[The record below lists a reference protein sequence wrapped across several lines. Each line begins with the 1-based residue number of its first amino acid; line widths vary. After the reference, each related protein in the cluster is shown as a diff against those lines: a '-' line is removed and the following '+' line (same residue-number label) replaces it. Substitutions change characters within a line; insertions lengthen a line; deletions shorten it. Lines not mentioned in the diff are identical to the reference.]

1 MAVAA
6 AGEVKSAK
14 TTRLLSGQEWLE
26 SLRKRRIVNIRKA
39 SQPDDHRRES
49 PEHLSSASRSADAF
63 GQAFLTVPALN
74 PPAPSAP
81 SVTVKGRL
89 GGPATVARVREIVML
104 DLEYR
109 HVDVFSRR
117 ALRGNGLM
125 VVLNA
130 ASMPAAVMQDL
141 TREVRQFETAFLT
154 EVDLAAG
161 YARLRI
167 FTEDEE
173 LDFAGHPVLGAAAVL
188 HTLLP
193 VADEEQTWALTV
205 AQRTIEVRTRGA
217 AGWIDATMD
226 QGVPHFGPAIPGGQA
241 RAYSDALNL
250 APGQLHPALPMQ
262 VVSTGLPYLI
272 VPVQGGLERAR
283 ISHLRFDEL
292 LAASG
297 AKFVYVLDPDRPE
310 GRTWDNAGRIEDVAT
325 GSAAGPAAGYLL
337 RHGVRHHGEPLLIHQ
352 GRFTGRPSTIE
363 VRPEPDGR
371 LLVGG
376 PVAPVASGRFHAHL
390 T

>member
-1 MAVAA
+1 
-6 AGEVKSAK
+6 
-14 TTRLLSGQEWLE
+14 
-26 SLRKRRIVNIRKA
+26 
-39 SQPDDHRRES
+39 
-49 PEHLSSASRSADAF
+49 
-63 GQAFLTVPALN
+63 
-74 PPAPSAP
+74 
-81 SVTVKGRL
+81 
-89 GGPATVARVREIVML
+89 ML

-117 ALRGNGLM
+117 ALRGNGLV

-130 ASMPAAVMQDL
+130 ASLPAAVMQQV

-154 EVDLAAG
+154 EVDLTG
-161 YARLRI
+161 RSGRLRI

-173 LDFAGHPVLGAAAVL
+173 LDFAGHPVLGTAAVL
-188 HTLLP
+188 HSLLP
-193 VADEEQTWALTV
+193 APGAEEAWALTV
-205 AQRTIEVRTRGA
+205 AQRTVEARTRGA
-217 AGWIDATMD
+217 AGWIDAAMD
-226 QGVPHFGPAIPGGQA
+226 QGVPQFGPVIAGEQA
-241 RAYSDALNL
+241 HAYSDALHL

-272 VPVQGGLERAR
+272 VPVQAGLERAR
-283 ISHLRFDEL
+283 ISRPRFEEL

-297 AKFVYVLDPDRPE
+297 AKFAYVLDPDRPE

-337 RHGVRHHGEPLLIHQ
+337 HHGVRARGEPILIHQ
-352 GRFTGRPSTIE
+352 GQFTGRPSTIE

-371 LLVGG
+371 LWVGG
-376 PVAPVASGRFHAHL
+376 PVAPVASGQFHAHL

>member
-1 MAVAA
+1 
-6 AGEVKSAK
+6 
-14 TTRLLSGQEWLE
+14 
-26 SLRKRRIVNIRKA
+26 
-39 SQPDDHRRES
+39 
-49 PEHLSSASRSADAF
+49 
-63 GQAFLTVPALN
+63 
-74 PPAPSAP
+74 
-81 SVTVKGRL
+81 
-89 GGPATVARVREIVML
+89 ML

-117 ALRGNGLM
+117 ALRGNGLV

-130 ASMPAAVMQDL
+130 ASLPAAVMQEV

-154 EVDLAAG
+154 EVDLAG
-161 YARLRI
+161 GSARLRI

-173 LDFAGHPVLGAAAVL
+173 LDFAGHPVVGAAAVL

-193 VADEEQTWALTV
+193 VSGGEQAWALTL
-205 AQRTIEVRTRGA
+205 AQRTVEARTRSA
-217 AGWIDATMD
+217 AGWIDAAMD
-226 QGVPHFGPAIPGGQA
+226 QGVPHFGPPIAGEQA
-241 RAYSDALNL
+241 RAYSNALNL
-250 APGQLHPALPMQ
+250 APGQPHPALPMQ

-283 ISHLRFDEL
+283 ISHPRFEEL

-337 RHGVRHHGEPLLIHQ
+337 DHGVRPRGEALLIHQ

-363 VRPEPDGR
+363 VRPGPDGR
-371 LLVGG
+371 LWVGG
-376 PVAPVASGRFHAHL
+376 PVAPVASGRFHARL

>member
-1 MAVAA
+1 
-6 AGEVKSAK
+6 
-14 TTRLLSGQEWLE
+14 
-26 SLRKRRIVNIRKA
+26 
-39 SQPDDHRRES
+39 
-49 PEHLSSASRSADAF
+49 
-63 GQAFLTVPALN
+63 
-74 PPAPSAP
+74 
-81 SVTVKGRL
+81 
-89 GGPATVARVREIVML
+89 ML

-117 ALRGNGLM
+117 ALRGNGLL

-130 ASMPAAVMQDL
+130 ASLPAAVMQDV

-154 EVDLAAG
+154 DVDLTG
-161 YARLRI
+161 GSARLRI

-193 VADEEQTWALTV
+193 VSGAEQTWALAV
-205 AQRTIEVRTRGA
+205 AQRTVAARTRGA
-217 AGWIDATMD
+217 AGE
-226 QGVPHFGPAIPGGQA
+226 PG

-272 VPVQGGLERAR
+272 VPVQDGLERAK
-283 ISHLRFDEL
+283 ISHPRFEEL

-325 GSAAGPAAGYLL
+325 GSAAGPAAGYLMH
-337 RHGVRHHGEPLLIHQ
+337 HGVRPPGEPLLIHQ

-363 VRPEPDGR
+363 VRPDPDGR
-371 LLVGG
+371 LWVGG
-376 PVAPVASGRFHAHL
+376 PVAPVASGRFHARL

>member
-1 MAVAA
+1 
-6 AGEVKSAK
+6 
-14 TTRLLSGQEWLE
+14 
-26 SLRKRRIVNIRKA
+26 
-39 SQPDDHRRES
+39 
-49 PEHLSSASRSADAF
+49 
-63 GQAFLTVPALN
+63 
-74 PPAPSAP
+74 
-81 SVTVKGRL
+81 
-89 GGPATVARVREIVML
+89 ML

-117 ALRGNGLM
+117 ALRGNGLV

-130 ASMPAAVMQDL
+130 ASLPAAVMQEV

-154 EVDLAAG
+154 EVDLAG
-161 YARLRI
+161 GSARLRI

-173 LDFAGHPVLGAAAVL
+173 LDFAGHPVVGAAAVL

-193 VADEEQTWALTV
+193 VSDGEQAWALTL
-205 AQRTIEVRTRGA
+205 AQRTVEARTRSA
-217 AGWIDATMD
+217 AGWIDAAMD
-226 QGVPHFGPAIPGGQA
+226 QGVPHFGPPIAGEQA
-241 RAYSDALNL
+241 RAYRNALNL
-250 APGQLHPALPMQ
+250 APGQPHPALPMQ

-272 VPVQGGLERAR
+272 VPVQGGLERAG
-283 ISHLRFDEL
+283 ISHPRFEEL

-337 RHGVRHHGEPLLIHQ
+337 HHGVRPRGEPLLIHQ

-363 VRPEPDGR
+363 VRPGPDGR
-371 LLVGG
+371 LWVGG
-376 PVAPVASGRFHAHL
+376 PVAPVASGRFHARL